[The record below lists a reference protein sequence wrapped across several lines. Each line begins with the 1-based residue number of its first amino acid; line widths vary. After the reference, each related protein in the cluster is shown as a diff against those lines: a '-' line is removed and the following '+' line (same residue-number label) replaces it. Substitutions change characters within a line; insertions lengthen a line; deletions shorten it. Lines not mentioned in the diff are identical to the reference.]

1 MSSFE
6 IVEKDEMV
14 LKYDVLLFDLDD
26 TLFDFKV
33 TERNALTKSF
43 QSVDLPNGYMDYI
56 DSYQAI
62 SSVLWDDLEQGRI
75 TLSTLKVERFKR
87 LFSANGLRFDAEV
100 FAQTY
105 LDNLG
110 QEVHVMDDVEKMI
123 DRVSNHRLAILTNGF
138 KEAQHARISGSP
150 LRDAFEAVITSE
162 EAESQKPQRA
172 IFDYTFEKLQIT
184 DKSRVLMVGDSLSSD
199 IQGGNYYGIDT
210 CWFNPAQLQ
219 NDSPIQPTI
228 EIHSWNKFMVKN
240 LHNMR

>member
-1 MSSFE
+1 MSNFE

-26 TLFDFKV
+26 TLFDFNE
-33 TERNALTKSF
+33 TERNALTKTF
-43 QSVDLPNGYMDYI
+43 QAVDLPNGYMDHI
-56 DSYQAI
+56 DSYKAI

-75 TLSTLKVERFKR
+75 TLSTLKVDRFKR
-87 LFSANGLRFDAEV
+87 LFSANDLHFDAEV

-105 LDNLG
+105 IDNLG

-123 DRVSNHRLAILTNGF
+123 DRVSNHRLAVLTNGF
-138 KEAQHARISGSP
+138 KEAQHARIARSP
-150 LRDAFEAVITSE
+150 LRDSFEAVITSE
-162 EAESQKPQRA
+162 EAGSQKPQRA

-210 CWFNPAQLQ
+210 CWFNPTQLQ

-228 EIHSWNKFMVKN
+228 EIHSWNEFLVKSYIG
-240 LHNMR
+240 